1 MFWSWGK
8 SRQPALSIE
17 ASLLTNIGCRRTSN
31 EDAGEVVRP
40 SDRVLADKG
49 MLMMVADGMGGC
61 EGGEIA
67 SQLAVETVRRSY
79 YANSAEI
86 GAALVRAFT
95 DANQAIH
102 RLSVQ
107 RPELNGMGTT
117 CTALVLCQDLAW
129 VAYVGD
135 TRLYLIRNN
144 AIYRMVEDHS
154 AVMELVKQGLVSREE
169 ARRHE
174 DRNVLLRA
182 LGTHEEI
189 EVGAWNEP
197 MPVRLGD
204 RFVVCSDGLYDV
216 VEDEEILKAARFS
229 LPEAACIALVALARQ
244 RDASD
249 NITVGVARV
258 GPPAA
263 AQTQAVRETR
273 VAEVTQ

>member
-8 SRQPALSIE
+8 SQQPALTVE
-17 ASLLTNIGCRRTSN
+17 ASLLTNIGCRRTTN

-49 MLMMVADGMGGC
+49 VLMMVADGMGGC

-79 YANSAEI
+79 YASRAEI
-86 GAALVRAFT
+86 AVALVRALQ
-95 DANQAIH
+95 DANGAIH
-102 RLSVQ
+102 RLSRQ
-107 RPELNGMGTT
+107 RPELQGMGTT

-129 VAYVGD
+129 VVYVGD

-144 AIYRMVEDHS
+144 SIYRMVEDHS
-154 AVMELVKQGLVSREE
+154 AVMELVKQRLLTREE

-189 EVGAWNEP
+189 ELGTWNEP
-197 MPVRLGD
+197 MPVRMGD

-216 VEDEEILKAARFS
+216 VDEEEILNTVRYAD
-229 LPEAACIALVALARQ
+229 PEAACIALIGLARQ

-249 NITVGVARV
+249 NITIGVARV
-258 GPPAA
+258 GPPAT
-263 AQTQAVRETR
+263 AQRQVVRETR